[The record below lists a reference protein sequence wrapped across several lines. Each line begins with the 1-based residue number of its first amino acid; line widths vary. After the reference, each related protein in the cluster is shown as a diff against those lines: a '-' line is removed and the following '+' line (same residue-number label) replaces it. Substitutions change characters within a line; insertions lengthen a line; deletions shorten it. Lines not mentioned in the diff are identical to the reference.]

1 MSSTCKPTFWTYSS
15 LIHKKDLKR
24 QSGLNSGIFP
34 FWAVSANRPEW
45 GVFEH
50 YFPDLWFTGTESE
63 TTYYSERKTGLCIPF
78 WLAKLLFYGL
88 RYAEMEKRP
97 VLGIWNSLQNQE
109 KTYSF
114 TDIASPSETIFL

>member
-1 MSSTCKPTFWTYSS
+1 MTPACNPLFGHVLRSCTK
-15 LIHKKDLKR
+15 LGLKR
-24 QSGLNSGIFP
+24 QSELNSGIFP

-63 TTYYSERKTGLCIPF
+63 TTHYTGRKTGLCIPF

-97 VLGIWNSLQNQE
+97 VLMMPVFGDRVGDDAKGL
-109 KTYSF
+109 
-114 TDIASPSETIFL
+114 

>member
-1 MSSTCKPTFWTYSS
+1 MYQKR
-15 LIHKKDLKR
+15 LKW

-34 FWAVSANRPEW
+34 FWPVSANRSYW

-63 TTYYSERKTGLCIPF
+63 TTHYTGRKTGLCIPF
-78 WLAKLLFYGL
+78 WLADRFLDGLL
-88 RYAEMEKRP
+88 YAEMERRP